1 MYIFMKVIEKIF
13 NRQTIKKYFI
23 STSKRFAYQG
33 FFSGISFTV
42 ILRSY
47 LYTSASNYKNS

>member
-1 MYIFMKVIEKIF
+1 MKVIGKIF

-23 STSKRFAYQG
+23 STSERFAYQG

-47 LYTSASNYKNS
+47 LYTSASNYKNP